1 MKFYRHYY
9 LYFLLSAIFLL
20 PGLWSLFTHGLR
32 PGIDFTGGALLTI
45 APAPAASAAASPTP
59 DFSETTIREIL
70 ANDWALASVQ
80 QNLQG
85 ELMLRLPPISNEQK
99 DALLAS
105 LSAKIAVEPVSFAFV
120 GALMGKELINKTI
133 LALVIASLFLI
144 IYLRLR
150 FSEFSFGI
158 AAFTGVIHD
167 VLIICGIFSFLGAW
181 RGVEVDV
188 LFVTALLTTISFSVH
203 DTVVIYD
210 RIRELKKKFPQATLA
225 QLAEAAVV
233 ATISRSFNNSLTV
246 VFMLTALLL
255 LGGASL
261 AHFALALLLGVIFGT
276 YSSPFHSVPMILLLN
291 DFSHWWVRRQANK
304 SKES

>member
-1 MKFYRHYY
+1 MKIYRHYY

-20 PGLWSLFTHGLR
+20 PGLWSLFTHGLK

-45 APAPAASAAASPTP
+45 APAPAASESAEPAPE
-59 DFSETTIREIL
+59 FSETTIREIL
-70 ANDWALASVQ
+70 ADNWALSSVQ
-80 QNLQG
+80 QNSQG
-85 ELMLRLPPISNEQK
+85 ELMLRLPPISNEKK
-99 DALLAS
+99 DELLAS
-105 LSAKIAVEPVSFAFV
+105 LSAKIALEPVGFAFV
-120 GALMGKELINKTI
+120 GALMGQELINKTL

-150 FSEFSFGI
+150 FSELSFGI

-210 RIRELKKKFPQATLA
+210 RIRELKKKFPQASLA
-225 QLAEAAVV
+225 QLAEAAVT

-246 VFMLTALLL
+246 VFMLASLLL

-261 AHFALALLLGVIFGT
+261 QHFALALLLGVVFGT
-276 YSSPFHSVPMILLLN
+276 YSSPFHSVPMILLL
-291 DFSHWWVRRQANK
+291 DDLHQYRLKKQSLK
-304 SKES
+304 K